1 MGEPEA
7 GLERP
12 WSRNLRVLVEAKV
25 ARQFCRERARVNRF
39 KTRRR
44 NWCPG
49 WESNSS
55 GGLILRKLLILRNS
69 QTAKNPKNAEARYTE
84 GTRESRCGGLNY
96 SPQENRRVCETNGN
110 SKLEGTKIGYGK
122 PCESDRQGIAEHHN
136 AVWPPCW
143 GLIEGGRDFEKGGLS
158 RF

>member
-25 ARQFCRERARVNRF
+25 ARQFCGERARVNGF
-39 KTRRR
+39 KTRRKD
-44 NWCPG
+44 WCPG

-69 QTAKNPKNAEARYTE
+69 QTAKKHKNAEARYTE
-84 GTRESRCGGLNY
+84 GTRETRCGGLNY
-96 SPQENRRVCETNGN
+96 PPQRDRRVCDANGN
-110 SKLEGTKIGYGK
+110 SKLEGNQ
-122 PCESDRQGIAEHHN
+122 DR
-136 AVWPPCW
+136 
-143 GLIEGGRDFEKGGLS
+143 R
-158 RF
+158 